1 MHRRLRPIRRQLVW
15 RDSTPSAYKC
25 HNRLAIRIL
34 ERTGASSE
42 QGLGAGRPLYERTWG
57 SQAIVEKPDIGGN
70 PDDLRQADGG
80 VEPRALVSLL
90 FAPGRRPDA
99 AAIEALAAGG
109 AFAVSHRPAC
119 AEAGP
124 TARRW
129 LELLTTGLTFDLS
142 GLAPGAPAEPFAFA
156 HRYGLGSAP
165 DTAAAETVTLAPGPH
180 LAGAEGLLPV
190 VRAAAGLAMALAA
203 LPGTLAVGWRPA
215 RALSAPAHFT
225 SSVGTWLAGG
235 AFPALGLTAL
245 HRSPGGAM
253 TSEGL
258 ALLTGQELW
267 LEPAAGSQPAD
278 DARLAVRLI
287 DRLISLG
294 PVRAGMM
301 VEPIAGQKVRLEF
314 DPGAQLVRARRV
326 RG

>member
-1 MHRRLRPIRRQLVW
+1 MV
-15 RDSTPSAYKC
+15 
-25 HNRLAIRIL
+25 
-34 ERTGASSE
+34 
-42 QGLGAGRPLYERTWG
+42 
-57 SQAIVEKPDIGGN
+57 N
-70 PDDLRQADGG
+70 PDDLRKADEGA
-80 VEPRALVSLL
+80 EPRALVSLL

-99 AAIEALAAGG
+99 AAIEVLAAGG
-109 AFAVSHRPAC
+109 AFAVSHRPAD
-119 AEAGP
+119 AEAGTEP
-124 TARRW
+124 CW

-156 HRYGLGSAP
+156 HRYGVGSDP
-165 DTAAAETVTLAPGPH
+165 DTATAETITLALGPH

-215 RALSAPAHFT
+215 RALSGPAHFT
-225 SSVGTWLAGG
+225 SSVATWLAGG

-245 HRSPGGAM
+245 HRSPDGAM

-267 LEPAAGSQPAD
+267 LAPSADSQPAD

-287 DRLISLG
+287 DRLIALG
-294 PVRAGMM
+294 PVRAGMT
-301 VEPIAGQKVRLEF
+301 VEPIAGQKVRLES
-314 DPGAQLVRARRV
+314 DSGARLVRARRV

>member
-1 MHRRLRPIRRQLVW
+1 M
-15 RDSTPSAYKC
+15 
-25 HNRLAIRIL
+25 
-34 ERTGASSE
+34 GASSG
-42 QGLGAGRPLYERTWG
+42 QGLGAGKALHERAWG
-57 SQAIVEKPDIGGN
+57 SQAIVEQPDIGGN
-70 PDDLRQADGG
+70 PDDVPKTDGG
-80 VEPRALVSLL
+80 TGPRALVSLL

-99 AAIEALAAGG
+99 AAVAALAAGG
-109 AFAVSHRPAC
+109 AFAVSHRPPD
-119 AEAGP
+119 AGVGTGP
-124 TARRW
+124 CW

-156 HRYGLGSAP
+156 HRYGVATET
-165 DTAAAETVTLAPGPH
+165 DTESAETITLALGPH

-203 LPGTLAVGWRPA
+203 LPGTMAVGWRPA
-215 RALSAPAHFT
+215 RALSGTAHIT

-245 HRSPGGAM
+245 HRSPDGAM

-267 LEPAAGSQPAD
+267 LEPAAGYQPAD

-287 DRLISLG
+287 DRLIAIG
-294 PVRAGMM
+294 PIRASIT
-301 VEPIAGQKVRLEF
+301 VEPIAGYKIMLEP
-314 DPGAQLVRARRV
+314 DPPEIGTGEHGVGARLVRARRV
-326 RG
+326 RR